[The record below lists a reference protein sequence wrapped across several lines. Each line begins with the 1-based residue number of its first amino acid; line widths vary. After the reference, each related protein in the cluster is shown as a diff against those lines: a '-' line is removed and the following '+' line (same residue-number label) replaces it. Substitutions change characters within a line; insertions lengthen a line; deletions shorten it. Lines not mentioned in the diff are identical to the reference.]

1 MIDRSSDNLAP
12 FTLRLDRGPAKNHQ
26 RLISDCWV
34 VVRRKGVNVFRPR
47 AARCICLLSFVVL
60 FLGAC
65 AVILVGPY
73 DEVTDQAI
81 TDLAY
86 RTEAFLTRMEAT
98 GAPYHGNEAFY
109 YDAKARLRATRLR
122 AALYPKNTGELEL
135 MDNLSKNLDN
145 LADLHRTGPLTGIAG
160 EVAWKELET
169 NFQALLQVE
178 LAKKRSSG
186 VSAAKT

>member
-1 MIDRSSDNLAP
+1 
-12 FTLRLDRGPAKNHQ
+12 
-26 RLISDCWV
+26 
-34 VVRRKGVNVFRPR
+34 
-47 AARCICLLSFVVL
+47 
-60 FLGAC
+60 
-65 AVILVGPY
+65 VILVGPY

-81 TDLAY
+81 TDLAN

-109 YDAKARLRATRLR
+109 YDAKARLRAIRLR

-145 LADLHRTGPLTGIAG
+145 LADLHRTGPLKGIAG